1 MYKLLVFITSEF
13 LIFALFSF
21 IIFILRKRDYK
32 TALKITISVFICLI
46 LKKILNLFWYEPR
59 PYVLNP
65 SLLLYS
71 IPRTMDSSFFSTH
84 ASMSMAF
91 AGATF
96 MSYKKSGL
104 ILSLGA
110 ILVGIGRVLAGLHF
124 YKDIIWGLGIG
135 FIVSLFVEKTVNWI
149 SAVLKLHLKTL
160 S

>member
-1 MYKLLVFITSEF
+1 
-13 LIFALFSF
+13 
-21 IIFILRKRDYK
+21 
-32 TALKITISVFICLI
+32 
-46 LKKILNLFWYEPR
+46 
-59 PYVLNP
+59 
-65 SLLLYS
+65 
-71 IPRTMDSSFFSTH
+71 
-84 ASMSMAF
+84 
-91 AGATF
+91 